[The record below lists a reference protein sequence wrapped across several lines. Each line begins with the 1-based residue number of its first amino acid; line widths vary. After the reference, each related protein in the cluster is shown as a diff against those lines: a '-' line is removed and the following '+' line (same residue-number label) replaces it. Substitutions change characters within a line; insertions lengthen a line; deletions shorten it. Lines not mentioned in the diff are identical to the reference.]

1 MFDCT
6 FLIFFN
12 DVWPLDEE
20 RDILRAILFALSVC
34 VVGKFADAQTPGGG
48 KKSKKGT
55 I

>member
-20 RDILRAILFALSVC
+20 RDILRAILLFC
-34 VVGKFADAQTPGGG
+34 VVGKFADAQTPGG

>member
-20 RDILRAILFALSVC
+20 RDILRAILLC
-34 VVGKFADAQTPGGG
+34 VVGKCADAQ
-48 KKSKKGT
+48 KGQKE
-55 I
+55 